1 MVLFQTLG
9 GVQSDPRNRQE
20 KITFLLTFFFFFLL
34 QFSAFL
40 QAQVKEGKG
49 RFLPGVDREKS
60 ISDMFE
66 HQDRNNDGKITADEL
81 KLKTEE
87 ERVHEEL

>member
-1 MVLFQTLG
+1 MYF
-9 GVQSDPRNRQE
+9 
-20 KITFLLTFFFFFLL
+20 

-40 QAQVKEGKG
+40 KSQVEEGKG
-49 RFLPGVDREKS
+49 RFLPGVDRETS
-60 ISDMFE
+60 ITDMFVN
-66 HQDRNNDGKITADEL
+66 QDRNKDEKITADEL